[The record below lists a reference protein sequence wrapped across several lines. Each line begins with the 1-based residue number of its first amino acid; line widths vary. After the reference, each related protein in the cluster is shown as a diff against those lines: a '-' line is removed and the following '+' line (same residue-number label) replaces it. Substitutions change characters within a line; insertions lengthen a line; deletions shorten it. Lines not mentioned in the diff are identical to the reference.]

1 MQPLTFE
8 KSEARSHNQGCV
20 AKLRSVNFRGFKDKL
35 QEQFSVILKLK
46 ASHERQLNMI
56 NTIF

>member
-20 AKLRSVNFRGFKDKL
+20 AKLRSVNFRGFKGKL

-46 ASHERQLNMI
+46 ASPERQ
-56 NTIF
+56 